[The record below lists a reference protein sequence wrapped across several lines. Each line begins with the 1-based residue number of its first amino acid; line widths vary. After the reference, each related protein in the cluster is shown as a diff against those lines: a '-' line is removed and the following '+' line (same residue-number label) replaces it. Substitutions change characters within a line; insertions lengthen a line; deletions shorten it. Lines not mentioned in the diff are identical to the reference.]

1 MRAWAR
7 TLRRRMRARIQS
19 LFESFVVHSD
29 DRRLDRLA
37 GSRRAQGLV
46 FAQLARRFDP
56 SGARGFNGE
65 LQFDLRRT
73 DGRVNT
79 WTIAV
84 EEDRAVCRR
93 GPATTPAVTIS
104 SDVADVVRMAA
115 GEFGPASA
123 LLAGRL
129 DLSGDWGV
137 AMRLARMFSTPE

>member
-1 MRAWAR
+1 MRP
-7 TLRRRMRARIQS
+7 RIRS
-19 LFESFVVHSD
+19 LFASFVARSG

-56 SGARGFNGE
+56 RGASGFTGE

-73 DGRVNT
+73 DGRVNA
-79 WTIAV
+79 WTIAIG
-84 EEDRAVCRR
+84 EERATVCR
-93 GPATTPAVTIS
+93 GPARMPAVTIS

-115 GEFGPASA
+115 GELHPASA

-129 DLSGDWGV
+129 DLTGDWGV
-137 AMRLARMFSTPE
+137 VMRLGRMFGEPG